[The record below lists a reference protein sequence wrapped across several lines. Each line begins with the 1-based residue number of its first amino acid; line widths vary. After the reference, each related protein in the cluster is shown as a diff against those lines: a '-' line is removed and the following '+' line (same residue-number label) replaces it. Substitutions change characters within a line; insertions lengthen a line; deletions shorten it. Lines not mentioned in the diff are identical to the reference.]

1 MEPGHDSVR
10 RAFDPWLL
18 AGTCGG
24 IGYAPR
30 APGTFGAL
38 VGIPLSLATG
48 GAATW
53 LATRFTDAAGA
64 SRTTLVVEAVLV
76 AIVCALGI
84 PICTRAAARLRRGK
98 DPGAVVFDEAAALP
112 LTLLVVPPSDRSVLV
127 LAAAFVLFRVFDIW
141 KPAPCRQLEGLPAG
155 LGIMADDWGAAAW
168 AAVGL
173 ALARLA
179 FAGGGATG

>member
-1 MEPGHDSVR
+1 MEPGHASVR
-10 RAFDPWLL
+10 RGFDPWLL

-24 IGYAPR
+24 IGYASR
-30 APGTFGAL
+30 APGTFGAI

-53 LATRFTDAAGA
+53 LATRFPDAAGA
-64 SRTTLVVEAVLV
+64 GRTTLLLEAGLI

-84 PICTRAAARLRRGK
+84 PICTRAAARLGRGK

-112 LTLLVVPPSDRSVLV
+112 LTLLVVPPSDRSLLV

-141 KPAPCRQLEGLPAG
+141 KPAPCRQLEALPAG

-179 FAGGGATG
+179 FAGSGAAG

>member
-1 MEPGHDSVR
+1 MEPGHDSVC
-10 RAFDPWLL
+10 RALDPWLL

-24 IGYAPR
+24 VGYAPR

-64 SRTTLVVEAVLV
+64 GGTTLLLEAALV
-76 AIVCALGI
+76 ALVCALGI
-84 PICTRAAARLRRGK
+84 PICTRAAARLGRGK

>member
-1 MEPGHDSVR
+1 MEPGHASVR
-10 RAFDPWLL
+10 RGFDPWLL

-30 APGTFGAL
+30 APGTFGAI

-48 GAATW
+48 AAATW
-53 LATRFTDAAGA
+53 LATRVPDTAGA
-64 SRTTLVVEAVLV
+64 GRTTLLFEAALV
-76 AIVCALGI
+76 AVVCALGI
-84 PICTRAAARLRRGK
+84 PICTRAAARLGRGK

-179 FAGGGATG
+179 FAGSGATG